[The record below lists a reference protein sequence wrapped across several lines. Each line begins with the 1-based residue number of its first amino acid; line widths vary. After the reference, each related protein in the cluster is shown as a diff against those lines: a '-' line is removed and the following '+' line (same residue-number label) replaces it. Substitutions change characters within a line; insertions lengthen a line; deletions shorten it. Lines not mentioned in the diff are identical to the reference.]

1 NELTGSSLPNG
12 LQSNERAATA
22 IKIVAKELSQAN
34 GRSLLVSGSNDINIQ
49 SLVNAINVHLG
60 SYGTTIDLDN
70 STNHFRGDDE
80 AFDQFLT
87 DAKSGNVDVA
97 FFVNSNPLYDYFDNK
112 SVEEALGK
120 IKFKL
125 SFADRDDETAS
136 EATIIAP
143 GRNYLESW
151 GDAELYTGYFTIV
164 QPTINPVFD
173 SRQFEESFLIWAG
186 NTTPYHDYVKSYWE
200 TNILAAS
207 GKTWIDSLQEGFIF
221 NGSQGGSVKV
231 FNGAVS
237 DIIAQIASQSK
248 AIAKD
253 VELELYQSAVGDGKQ
268 ANNAYLLELR
278 DAVSKVTWDNYV
290 AIEPKY
296 AESLGLGEKDMVEVT
311 AENGYSITL
320 PVLLQP
326 GQAHGTVS
334 IAVSYGRTKAGRA
347 GNGVGENAFPFARLV
362 NGTLQCSNSV
372 KIAKVSGSYE
382 RAQTQTHPTI
392 EGRNII
398 RETTFANYQNDPTHN
413 SGNSGH
419 KHKTY
424 D

>member
-1 NELTGSSLPNG
+1 DLYDMSKLKGPRAGSEDISWEEVDKQVLAALNSASNAGKQIAIVTSTVNSPSARAAIDEFIVAYPTARLIEVDAVSYSGIIKANERTFGKAALPRYRFDRADVIVSVGADFLNTWIDEVEFTKQYMSNRDHNSLKNGKMSRHIQFESGLSVTGTNADVRVTIKPSEEGALLISLYNELTGSSLPNG

-164 QPTINPVFD
+164 QPPINPVFD

-186 NTTPYHDYVKSYWE
+186 NTTP
-200 TNILAAS
+200 
-207 GKTWIDSLQEGFIF
+207 
-221 NGSQGGSVKV
+221 
-231 FNGAVS
+231 
-237 DIIAQIASQSK
+237 
-248 AIAKD
+248 
-253 VELELYQSAVGDGKQ
+253 
-268 ANNAYLLELR
+268 
-278 DAVSKVTWDNYV
+278 
-290 AIEPKY
+290 
-296 AESLGLGEKDMVEVT
+296 
-311 AENGYSITL
+311 
-320 PVLLQP
+320 
-326 GQAHGTVS
+326 
-334 IAVSYGRTKAGRA
+334 
-347 GNGVGENAFPFARLV
+347 
-362 NGTLQCSNSV
+362 
-372 KIAKVSGSYE
+372 
-382 RAQTQTHPTI
+382 
-392 EGRNII
+392 
-398 RETTFANYQNDPTHN
+398 
-413 SGNSGH
+413 
-419 KHKTY
+419 
-424 D
+424 